1 MSCQG
6 TWADAIIIQAVTNC
20 LNLSIHIAESNET
33 FNPVTI
39 VQPTNVTSGCTKIYI
54 AHIRETHDMSTVENS
69 SSDIPKSKR
78 RGQGQTLIEDKLI
91 DEKERRACKKEYMKK
106 KRGDAEYRKNENI
119 YSMQRYNIETI
130 KEKKKKVVTKRKMT
144 SLEQVREIDK
154 QSKRKHKV

>member
-1 MSCQG
+1 M
-6 TWADAIIIQAVTNC
+6 
-20 LNLSIHIAESNET
+20 NET

>member
-6 TWADAIIIQAVTNC
+6 TWADAIIIQAVTDC
-20 LNLSIHIAESNET
+20 LNLSIHIAESNAT

-69 SSDIPKSKR
+69 SSDLPKSKR

-91 DEKERRACKKEYMKK
+91 DEKERRACKKEYIKK

-130 KEKKKKVVTKRKMT
+130 KEKKKKAVTKRKMT
-144 SLEQVREIDK
+144 SLEHVREIDK

>member
-1 MSCQG
+1 MASNLSNMSCQG
-6 TWADAIIIQAVTNC
+6 TWADAFIIQAVTDC

-69 SSDIPKSKR
+69 SSDLPKSKG

-106 KRGDAEYRKNENI
+106 KR
-119 YSMQRYNIETI
+119 
-130 KEKKKKVVTKRKMT
+130 
-144 SLEQVREIDK
+144 
-154 QSKRKHKV
+154 

>member
-20 LNLSIHIAESNET
+20 LNLSIHIDESNET

-78 RGQGQTLIEDKLI
+78 RGQGQTLIKDKLI

>member
-91 DEKERRACKKEYMKK
+91 DEKERRPCKKEYMKK

>member
-6 TWADAIIIQAVTNC
+6 TWADAIIIQAVTDC

-69 SSDIPKSKR
+69 SSDLPKSKR

-91 DEKERRACKKEYMKK
+91 DEKECRACKKEYMKK

-130 KEKKKKVVTKRKMT
+130 KEKKKKAVTKRKMT
-144 SLEQVREIDK
+144 SLEHVREIDK

>member
-20 LNLSIHIAESNET
+20 LNLSIHIDESNET

-78 RGQGQTLIEDKLI
+78 RGQGQTLIKDKLI

-130 KEKKKKVVTKRKMT
+130 KEN
-144 SLEQVREIDK
+144 
-154 QSKRKHKV
+154 QSAL

>member
-6 TWADAIIIQAVTNC
+6 TWADAIIIQAVTDC

-69 SSDIPKSKR
+69 SSDLPKSKR

-91 DEKERRACKKEYMKK
+91 DEKERRACKKEYIKK

-130 KEKKKKVVTKRKMT
+130 KEKKKKAVTKRKMT
-144 SLEQVREIDK
+144 SLEHVREIDK

>member
-6 TWADAIIIQAVTNC
+6 TWADAIIIQAVTDF

-54 AHIRETHDMSTVENS
+54 AHIRETRDMFTVENS
-69 SSDIPKSKR
+69 SSDLPKSKR
-78 RGQGQTLIEDKLI
+78 RGQGQTLIENKLI

-106 KRGDAEYRKNENI
+106 KRGDAEYRK
-119 YSMQRYNIETI
+119 
-130 KEKKKKVVTKRKMT
+130 KEKTFILCKDTTLKKLRRKRKKL
-144 SLEQVREIDK
+144 SLKEK
-154 QSKRKHKV
+154 